1 MLGGYAPRGKAWSEP
16 TTARRTTL
24 FIATATDALDSLSMV
39 ETRLYLLL
47 GDNSNIWQVFSE
59 PTSCYSIRLVLPLL
73 L

>member
-39 ETRLYLLL
+39 EISVVSVVGR
-47 GDNSNIWQVFSE
+47 
-59 PTSCYSIRLVLPLL
+59 
-73 L
+73 